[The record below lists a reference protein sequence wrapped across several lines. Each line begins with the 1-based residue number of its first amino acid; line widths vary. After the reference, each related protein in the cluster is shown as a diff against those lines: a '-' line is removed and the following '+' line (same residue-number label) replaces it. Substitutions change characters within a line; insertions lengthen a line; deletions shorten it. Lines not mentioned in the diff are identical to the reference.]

1 MNFPENP
8 LASRLDLARRIAA
21 EAGRLTLRYFQRAD
35 LAVDLKAD
43 HSPVTVADREA
54 EQLLRRQIGEAFPAD
69 AILGEEFG
77 EQPGTSGYQWVLDP
91 IDGTKSFV
99 HGVPLYGTL
108 VGIQQDDQPVIGVIC
123 IPALNETVYAARGQG
138 AWYVRGSAAP
148 VAAHVSTVGKL
159 EEALYL
165 TTDPK
170 SFALRKSDY
179 GRAAH
184 ASLQSAARLA
194 RTWGDCYGYL
204 LVAVGRADVMV
215 DPLMNVWDAAAVAPI
230 IEEAGGRFTDFQ
242 GRATISG
249 GDAVA
254 SNRLLHEAVLKSTRG
269 K

>member
-1 MNFPENP
+1 MSLLDNAI
-8 LASRLDLARRIAA
+8 LSRLDLARRIAA
-21 EAGRLTLRYFQRAD
+21 EAGELTLRYFQRPE

-43 HSPVTVADREA
+43 RSPVTVADREA
-54 EQLLRRQIGEAFPAD
+54 EQLLRGRIAEAFPDD

-77 EQPGTSGYQWVLDP
+77 EQAGTSGFRWVLDP

-108 VGIQQDDQPVIGVIC
+108 VGIQQDEQPVIGVIC
-123 IPALNETVYAARGQG
+123 VPALSETVYAARGNG

-148 VAAHVSTVGKL
+148 VPARVSTVAKL
-159 EEALYL
+159 EGSLYS

-170 SFALRKSDY
+170 SFALRKS
-179 GRAAH
+179 GHGKGAH
-184 ASLQSAARLA
+184 AALQSAARLV

-230 IEEAGGRFTDFQ
+230 IEEAGGRFTDFL

-254 SNRLLHEAVLKSTRG
+254 TNGLIHEAVLERTRG
-269 K
+269 N